1 MALIVA
7 QGLNLD
13 GLQIDLVIKNE
24 KVDHKDFDF
33 KYKVNKQRNESK
45 LTQELKN
52 LRESRQD
59 LRKFEQNIDKDLVS
73 CCFLIVSFFML
84 AKFEEA

>member
-73 CCFLIVSFFML
+73 CCFLIV
-84 AKFEEA
+84 